1 MSTEA
6 APNLDHLRDWI
17 GRSETIEERATP
29 QPIHGLYA
37 LLDKPTVPKEGDIV
51 PPMAHWCF
59 FQPRVPA
66 SQIGPDG
73 HPKRGGFMPPV
84 PLPRRM
90 FGGARTTYLKPLHIG
105 EMMRRTSKIAD
116 VQIKSG
122 RTGTLVICTVDNDFE
137 GESGL
142 AMTEQ
147 WDIVYRDNP
156 PADAKDTRGNSGRTN
171 PAPTDHEWVREI
183 RPDPVMLFRYS
194 AITFNGHRIHYD
206 RTYVTEVEGYPG
218 LIVHGPLT
226 ATFLQELARDENPG
240 RTLAG
245 YSFQARA
252 PLFDTAPFKVAGKP
266 GGDGRT
272 VELWSITPEG
282 TLGTLATATFA

>member
-1 MSTEA
+1 MTDTA
-6 APNLDHLRDWI
+6 QNLDHLRDWI
-17 GRSETIEERATP
+17 GRTETIEERATV
-29 QPIHGLYA
+29 QPIHGYYA
-37 LLDKPTVPKEGDIV
+37 LLDNPRVPKEGDPV

-73 HPKRGGFMPPV
+73 HPQRGGFMPPV

-90 FGGARTTYLKPLHIG
+90 FGGARTKYLKPLHIG
-105 EMMRRTSKIAD
+105 EKLSRVSRITD
-116 VQIKSG
+116 VQIKTG
-122 RTGTLVICTVDNDFE
+122 RTGTLVICTVDNDIA
-137 GESGL
+137 GENGV

-156 PADAKDTRGNSGRTN
+156 PADAKDSRGNSGRTN
-171 PAPTDHEWVREI
+171 PAPADHAWKREI

-206 RTYVTEVEGYPG
+206 RKYVMEVEGYPG

-226 ATFLQELARDENPG
+226 ATFLLELALEHNAG
-240 RTLAG
+240 RKLTG
-245 YSFQARA
+245 FSFQARA
-252 PLFDTAPFKVAGKP
+252 PLFDTAPFFVAGKP
-266 GGDGRT
+266 GGDGNGA
-272 VELWSITPEG
+272 ELWSITPEG
-282 TLGTLATATFA
+282 NLGTLATATFA

>member
-1 MSTEA
+1 MTTQDLS
-6 APNLDHLRDWI
+6 HLRDWI
-17 GRSETIEERATP
+17 GRTEEIEERAAA
-29 QPIHGLYA
+29 QMVHGLYA
-37 LLDKPTVPKEGDIV
+37 LLDRADVPKEGDPI

-73 HPKRGGFMPPV
+73 HPARGGFMPPV

-90 FGGARTTYLKPLHIG
+90 FGGARTKYLKPLRVG
-105 EMMRRTSKIAD
+105 ETMKRVSKIAD

-122 RTGTLVICTVDNDFE
+122 RTGTLVICTVDNDFF
-137 GESGL
+137 GADGL

-156 PADAKDTRGNSGRTN
+156 PPNAPAGNSGKTN
-171 PAPTDHEWVREI
+171 PAPSDHAWIETVE
-183 RPDPVMLFRYS
+183 PNPVMLFRYS

-206 RTYVTEVEGYPG
+206 RKYVTEVEGYPG

-226 ATFLQELARDENPG
+226 ATFLQELALKNMPG
-240 RTLAG
+240 RTLTG
-245 YSFQARA
+245 FDFQARS

-266 GGDGRT
+266 GADGNS

-282 TLGTLATATFA
+282 NLGTLATARFA